1 MKFCRNRHVPRSLIY
16 STRFSSLLE
25 FEMEDKELMT

>member
-16 STRFSSLLE
+16 STRFSSLIE
-25 FEMEDKELMT
+25 FEMER

>member
-16 STRFSSLLE
+16 STRFSSLVE
-25 FEMEDKELMT
+25 FEMER